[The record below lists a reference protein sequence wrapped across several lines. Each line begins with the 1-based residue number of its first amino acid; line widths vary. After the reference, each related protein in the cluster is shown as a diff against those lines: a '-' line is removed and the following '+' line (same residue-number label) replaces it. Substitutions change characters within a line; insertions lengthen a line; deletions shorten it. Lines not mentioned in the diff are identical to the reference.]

1 MKKLFLLIL
10 VFSGLLTATQAQK
23 VVSTFRQA
31 EGTAYAM
38 PKLDAQYKSAIHSDT
53 SQAVFTG
60 ENEKKLIAAYQQ
72 LLLEVGKHLSANNFT
87 WDKPTRCFNRF
98 YFSKDGSIDYYL
110 FNINPQEADSQK
122 QAEFQRLMTQYIQ
135 SHTLQVKGPVKF
147 SQCSPVVY
155 KD

>member
-1 MKKLFLLIL
+1 MKKLFLFISMLLGPLI
-10 VFSGLLTATQAQK
+10 AAQAQK
-23 VVSTFRQA
+23 LVSTFRQA

-38 PKLDAQYKSAIHSDT
+38 QKLDAQYKSAVHSDS
-53 SQAVFTG
+53 SQAVFKG
-60 ENEKKLIAAYQQ
+60 EEEKKLIAAYQK
-72 LLLEVGKHLSANNFT
+72 LLQEVGKHLTDNGFK

-122 QAEFQRLMTQYIQ
+122 QAEFQQLMSQFIQ
-135 SHTLQVKGPVKF
+135 GHTLQIQGPVKF